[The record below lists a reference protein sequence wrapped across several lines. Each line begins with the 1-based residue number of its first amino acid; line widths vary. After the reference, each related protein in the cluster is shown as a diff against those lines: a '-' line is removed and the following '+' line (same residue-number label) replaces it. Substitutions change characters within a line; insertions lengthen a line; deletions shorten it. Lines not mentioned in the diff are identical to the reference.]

1 MDVGTVRVNGERG
14 DTVDEG
20 RKSTN
25 RREWDIQLL
34 KWAKEF
40 QSEEPDVTETLV
52 AAHPGSYRGR
62 FVRDQAGSRS
72 RRCRD
77 SQMNRLTEPKDVR
90 GGDTGSTC
98 ADIERFGQFDELCPG
113 RVRSTKKD
121 RHLDAN
127 AGISTSRG
135 ILRAAPVFELLET

>member
-25 RREWDIQLL
+25 RRERDIQLL

-40 QSEEPDVTETLV
+40 QSEEPDVTETPV
-52 AAHPGSYRGR
+52 AAHPGCYRGR

-72 RRCRD
+72 RRRRD
-77 SQMNRLTEPKDVR
+77 GQMNRLTEPKDM
-90 GGDTGSTC
+90 
-98 ADIERFGQFDELCPG
+98 
-113 RVRSTKKD
+113 
-121 RHLDAN
+121 
-127 AGISTSRG
+127 
-135 ILRAAPVFELLET
+135 